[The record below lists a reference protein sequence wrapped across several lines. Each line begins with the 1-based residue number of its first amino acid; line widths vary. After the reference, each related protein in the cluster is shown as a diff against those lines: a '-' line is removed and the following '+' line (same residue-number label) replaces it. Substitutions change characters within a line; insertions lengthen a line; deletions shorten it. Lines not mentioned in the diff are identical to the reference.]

1 MSTRTPLHDQHLDL
15 GATMTDFAGWSMPLR
30 YGSETAEHRTV
41 RNAAGLFD
49 LSHMGEIEVSG
60 PAAAGALDHALVSD
74 LAAVGV
80 GGAKYTMMCAED
92 GGIVDDLIVYRLDGQ
107 RWLVVANAANTA
119 VVTDELRARAA
130 GFPAEVTD
138 RSADYA
144 LIAVQGP
151 GAAAIMAELTEAD
164 LSGIRYYAAGQ
175 AHVAGVE
182 ALLAR
187 TGYTG
192 EDGFEIFCA
201 APDAGRVW
209 SAALAAG
216 HSHGLVPTG
225 LACRD
230 TLRLEAG
237 MPLYGHELTREV
249 SPYAA
254 NLGRVVGGGDF
265 VGSAALAARAEAGE
279 PRRLV
284 GLVTSGRR
292 PPRAGYPVR
301 AGETG
306 PEVGA
311 VTSGALSPTLG
322 HPIAMAYVDV
332 GLADPGTEV
341 VIDIR
346 GRAEPAQV
354 VKPPFYR
361 RPRRPTD
368 GRRG

>member
-1 MSTRTPLHDQHLDL
+1 MSTRTPLHDQHVAL

-30 YGSETAEHRTV
+30 YGSETAEHRAV
-41 RNAAGLFD
+41 RSAAGLFD

-60 PAAAGALDHALVSD
+60 PAAAEALDHALVSE
-74 LAAVGV
+74 LAGVAV

-92 GGIVDDLIVYRLDGQ
+92 GGIVDDLIVYRLADQ
-107 RWLVVANAANTA
+107 RWLVVANASNAA
-119 VVTDELRARAA
+119 VVRDELGARAA
-130 GFPAEVTD
+130 GFAAEVTD

-151 GAAAIMAELTEAD
+151 HATAIMAGLTDAD
-164 LSGIRYYAAGQ
+164 LSAIRYYAAGR
-175 AHVAGVE
+175 ARVAGVD

-201 APDAGRVW
+201 APEAAGVW

-216 HSHGLVPTG
+216 EGHGLVPTG

-237 MPLYGHELTREV
+237 MPLYGQELTRAV

-265 VGSAALAARAEAGE
+265 VGHAALAERAEAGE

-284 GLVTSGRR
+284 GLVGSGRR
-292 PPRAGYPVR
+292 PPRADYPVL
-301 AGETG
+301 AGDGG
-306 PEVGA
+306 PEIGT
-311 VTSGALSPTLG
+311 VTSGAVSPTLG
-322 HPIAMAYVDV
+322 RPIALAYLDV
-332 GLADPGTEV
+332 GHAEPGTEV
-341 VIDIR
+341 VIDAR
-346 GRAEPAQV
+346 GRAEPAEV

-361 RPRRPTD
+361 RPR
-368 GRRG
+368 